1 MASLLTAAMV
11 AAAALTFEESSFAAL
26 SLSRL
31 SALAPLSFGFMPST
45 NCCARLPAAARSEGE
60 RLSAGSA
67 SLLAAG
73 SGLLARLFF
82 GLASLASPRRRRSP
96 PRSLPRTPPPR
107 GLRPPRALRLRLR
120 TVRRWC
126 RRPPRPEGD
135 RLFLRA
141 ARRLGSRL
149 TGLRSRSRSPP
160 RSPLLSRSPRPPRS
174 RSPPRS
180 SRSRSRSRTSRP
192 PAPRS
197 PRSPRAGG
205 DGVRSGLFFS
215 STPAARAFRRCLPPS
230 GAGSSRRFPRS
241 PFSASRRG
249 GGSGEGEPARRL
261 PSSASSSLITS
272 FASLSSTFRR
282 LRVVRTPS

>member
-45 NCCARLPAAARSEGE
+45 NCCARLPAAARSEGD
-60 RLSAGSA
+60 RLGAGSA

-96 PRSLPRTPPPR
+96 PRSPPRAPPPR

-120 TVRRWC
+120 TVRRCC

-174 RSPPRS
+174 RSPPRP

-192 PAPRS
+192 PLAPRS

-215 STPAARAFRRCLPPS
+215 STPTTRAFRRCLPPS
-230 GAGSSRRFPRS
+230 GAGSSRRFPL
-241 PFSASRRG
+241 FSASRSG
-249 GGSGEGEPARRL
+249 GGSGKGEPCRRL